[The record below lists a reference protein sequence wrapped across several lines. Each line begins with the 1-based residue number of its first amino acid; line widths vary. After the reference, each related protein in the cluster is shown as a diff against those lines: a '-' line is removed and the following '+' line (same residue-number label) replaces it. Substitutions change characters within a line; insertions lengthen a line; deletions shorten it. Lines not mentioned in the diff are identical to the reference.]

1 MQIWQVLIIIVVL
14 AVIIGNI
21 MLLKHSANIGFK
33 APDKKQ
39 TPERKK
45 NPNRV

>member
-21 MLLKHSANIGFK
+21 MLLKHSANISFK
-33 APDKKQ
+33 AQDKKTDTRAQ
-39 TPERKK
+39 KK
-45 NPNRV
+45 P